1 MTKYQIEKN
10 ESRMRSAEQEMFAVE
25 DEYRWDVKFRAISIV
40 QLGYKKVC
48 VSSEIPHCGNFNWV
62 RKR

>member
-25 DEYRWDVKFRAISIV
+25 DEYRWDVKFRAISI
-40 QLGYKKVC
+40 L
-48 VSSEIPHCGNFNWV
+48 
-62 RKR
+62 